1 MSGIFFEPGSTL
13 SVLDMANKA
22 KGERTGFEENYAA
35 AKADFYARL
44 RSDSQSSAFT
54 KLFKEN
60 DALILELGGNIGV
73 NPLFLDH
80 PDALRNSAMDDLA
93 NSINDDLM
101 NSVDVFD
108 FDDFITSYDTHL
120 DYYFKEVDKLK
131 ASDPEKFKD
140 VKTRDQIDKEVI
152 DNARQAWE
160 TNQDVMR
167 NAKTGFMGF
176 NWGQLAG
183 GLRAGITD
191 PVILGTLPLG
201 VVTGGWA
208 TTGTI
213 GMQFLKT
220 FAVEALI
227 GFGAEA
233 AIQKEV
239 YRYNNDELGIK
250 YTAKEAAA
258 AMITVAVASGVLGDV
273 VLGMFKA
280 GKLTK
285 TQYDAFADK
294 RLLKK
299 DKAAWFGKELNK
311 MIDAGDL
318 NAEQIMLMSLEGL
331 SRSNTVKFVN
341 ALPDDIKTKEVNA
354 FLHKEEQK
362 LNDIDENPFMDNL
375 IDNLK
380 HEEEIENAVKNL
392 QNEVIPD
399 EVDTNFQLNESV
411 KTFSADK
418 IEFKIDELET
428 DANIF
433 QYKQGGDEFGVTE
446 RLKGVTEWNPHA
458 ANIIVA
464 FEFANGRKVV
474 ADGHQRL
481 GLAKRIKA
489 QNDGQDPK
497 LYGYLY
503 REVDGYT
510 PEQIKIWAAIKNI
523 QEGSGTSV
531 DAAKIL
537 RLNKTEFEN
546 FKKAIPPRS
555 VMVREAMAMESLS
568 DDAFDLVARGQAESS
583 HAALVAQLVND
594 KSLHLPILQLL
605 GKVKPD
611 NLGKARSIVLQALDS
626 KFDTS
631 EQLDLLGSEFI
642 TKSLVTNKADILDAA
657 IKRLKQNKTLFKGL
671 NQNKT
676 KINSSGKNVLD
687 EKYNQ
692 NQELINEKIL
702 QLIETKALRSGE
714 QLAADLNDASVIH
727 AKGNTRAAIEQFGDA
742 IERANARGDFDGYD
756 VGRSRDNAQH
766 QNTNSKL
773 IEEEDIDEIKT
784 IPEQNFE
791 TPAGQGQIDQ
801 GNFLQDQL
809 SEVLDIKPKTERGE
823 FSVDEV
829 LQNTSPIDR
838 KIVYPILN
846 KIDPEILEEALT
858 AINKARAKSK
868 LPPFKNLDD
877 AIDQYEADQI
887 ALNKLETTESIINT
901 PKRERLRFQII
912 NQLQKHH
919 GHTTAK
925 DRLFKGQPKAEKKV
939 VFVMG
944 KPGSGKS
951 SIEAVPLIKKLRA
964 VLIDPDEGKKLFP
977 EYDNGKGAGV
987 IHEESSIVAAELTAR
1002 TVEKG
1007 QNIVFPIVGA
1017 DADSVL
1023 RKINAFKENG
1033 YKVYLHNVDIPGDES
1048 YRRAFVRYLKTGRLI
1063 DHGYLIN
1070 VGNKPNDVYNHI
1082 KSLNILNGYKKT
1094 DNFVKRGE
1102 KPILIEKEGGISLGE
1117 KSSGSSGKKAAG
1129 VGGKEKTKRNQA
1141 NITKIYHST
1150 NQEFDEF
1157 DINRTMD
1164 NSIWFTDDLNAIK
1177 RGEVGAAGRGII
1189 VERFIDED
1197 ELKLATGADKDKYL
1211 DDELIQQGFDGIKF
1225 SKSEGYSENNYR
1237 IFYPEKLKKT
1247 ITDRSDLSENQNIL
1261 NEFIDEEFSISSK
1274 IEEDEIVPEVV
1285 SARQILNDIE
1295 NDQAIINRL
1304 RDCV

>member
-13 SVLDMANKA
+13 SVLDVANKA
-22 KGERTGFEENYAA
+22 KGERTDFSQNYEA
-35 AKADFYARL
+35 AKADFFGRL
-44 RSDSQSSAFT
+44 RSDSKAAAFT

-60 DALILELGGNIGV
+60 DELILELGGNIGI
-73 NPLFLDH
+73 NPLLLDH
-80 PDALRNSAMDDLA
+80 PEALRSSAADELA

-108 FDDFITSYDTHL
+108 TEDFLTSYDTNL
-120 DYYFKEVDKLK
+120 DFYFKELDKLK
-131 ASDPEKFKD
+131 ANEPEKYKD
-140 VKTRDQIDKEVI
+140 VKTRDEIDKEVI
-152 DNARQAWE
+152 ENARLAWE

-167 NAKTGFMGF
+167 NAKPGLFGW

-201 VVTGGWA
+201 VATGGWA

-239 YRYNNDELGIK
+239 YRYNNNELDIE

-258 AMITVAVASGVLGDV
+258 AMVTVAVASGVLGDV
-273 VLGMFKA
+273 VLGLFKG
-280 GKLTK
+280 GKFTK
-285 TQYDAFADK
+285 NQYEQFIIQRDK
-294 RLLKK
+294 GK
-299 DKAAWFGKELNK
+299 WFGKQLNK
-311 MIDAGDL
+311 MIKKGDL

-341 ALPDDIKTKEVNA
+341 ALPDSIKTKELKA
-354 FLHKEEQK
+354 FLHQQEMA
-362 LNDIDENPFMDNL
+362 IDDVDQNPFMNTL
-375 IDNLK
+375 VDNLK
-380 HEEEIENAVKNL
+380 NEQEIENAVKNL
-392 QNEVIPD
+392 HNEVIP
-399 EVDTNFQLNESV
+399 EQVDTNFQLNESV

-433 QYKQGGDEFGVTE
+433 QYKQGGDDFGVTE

-503 REVDGYT
+503 READGYT

-523 QEGSGTSV
+523 QEGSGTSI

-537 RLNKTEFEN
+537 RLNKTEFNN

-594 KSLHLPILQLL
+594 PTLHLPILQLL
-605 GKVKPD
+605 GKAKPD
-611 NLGKARSIVLQALDS
+611 NIGKARSIVLQALDS

-642 TKSLVTNKADILDAA
+642 TKSLVTNKADILDVA
-657 IKRLKQNKTLFKGL
+657 IKKLKRNKTLFKGL

-687 EKYNQ
+687 EQFNQ

-727 AKGNTRAAIEQFGDA
+727 AKGNTGAAIEQFGDA
-742 IERANARGDFDGYD
+742 IERANARGDFNGYD
-756 VGRSRDNAQH
+756 VSRSGDNAQST
-766 QNTNSKL
+766 NTNSKFL
-773 IEEEDIDEIKT
+773 EEEDINEIQT
-784 IPEQNFE
+784 IPEQNFD

-809 SEVLDIKPKTERGE
+809 EQVLDIKPKAERGE

-838 KIVYPILN
+838 KIVTPILN
-846 KIDPEILEEALT
+846 KIDPDILEEALT
-858 AINKARAKSK
+858 NINKARVKSK

-887 ALNKLETTESIINT
+887 ALNKLETTESIIDT
-901 PKRERLRFQII
+901 PKREQLRFQIT
-912 NQLQKHH
+912 NQLQKNH
-919 GHTTAK
+919 GHSSVK
-925 DRLFKGQPKAEKKV
+925 DKLFKGQPKAEKKV

-951 SIEAVPLIKKLRA
+951 SIEAVPLVKKLKA
-964 VLIDPDEGKKLFP
+964 VLIDSDEAKKLFP
-977 EYDNGKGAGV
+977 EFDNGKGAGV
-987 IHEESSIVAAELTAR
+987 IHEESSIVAADLTAR
-1002 TVEKG
+1002 AVEKG
-1007 QNIVFPIVGA
+1007 QNIVFPVVGA
-1017 DADSVL
+1017 DADSLL
-1023 RKINAFKENG
+1023 RKLNAFKENG

-1048 YRRAFVRYLKTGRLI
+1048 YRRAFVRYLNTGRLI

-1117 KSSGSSGKKAAG
+1117 KSSKSSGKKVAG
-1129 VGGKEKTKRNQA
+1129 VGGEEKTRTAAEQKSLEEQLDLLRKERAEINETPIGTLVFKPELQQRA
-1141 NITKIYHST
+1141 VELDKQITELSDEVSNKIP
-1150 NQEFDEF
+1150 
-1157 DINRTMD
+1157 
-1164 NSIWFTDDLNAIK
+1164 
-1177 RGEVGAAGRGII
+1177 
-1189 VERFIDED
+1189 
-1197 ELKLATGADKDKYL
+1197 ELSSEQKL
-1211 DDELIQQGFDGIKF
+1211 
-1225 SKSEGYSENNYR
+1225 
-1237 IFYPEKLKKT
+1237 
-1247 ITDRSDLSENQNIL
+1247 L
-1261 NEFIDEEFSISSK
+1261 NEFIDEDFSISSK
-1274 IEEDEIVPEVV
+1274 IEEDAIVPEVV
-1285 SARQILNDIE
+1285 SARQILSDIE
-1295 NDQAIINRL
+1295 NDQAILNRL

>member
-13 SVLDMANKA
+13 SVLDVANKA
-22 KGERTGFEENYAA
+22 KGERTGFEDNFRAA
-35 AKADFYARL
+35 RADFFGRL
-44 RSDSQSSAFT
+44 RSDSKVSAFT

-60 DALILELGGNIGV
+60 DNLIKELGGDIGI
-73 NPLFLDH
+73 NPLFLNH
-80 PDALRNSAMDDLA
+80 PEALRNSAADDLA

-101 NSVDVFD
+101 NSVDVYD

-120 DYYFKEVDKLK
+120 DYYFDELDKLK

-140 VKTRDQIDKEVI
+140 VKTRDQIDAEVI
-152 DNARQAWE
+152 ENARQAWE
-160 TNQDVMR
+160 VNQDVMR
-167 NAKTGFMGF
+167 NAKTGFLGL

-183 GLRAGITD
+183 GFTAGITD

-201 VVTGGWA
+201 VATGGWA

-220 FAVEALI
+220 FAIEALI

-239 YRYNNDELGIK
+239 YRFNNDDLDIN

-258 AMITVAVASGVLGDV
+258 AMLTVAVASGVLGDV
-273 VLGMFKA
+273 VLGLFKGGSFTLKQFNQFKKA
-280 GKLTK
+280 PNQEEWATQAITQLIDEKKLSA
-285 TQYDAFADK
+285 QEIV
-294 RLLKK
+294 
-299 DKAAWFGKELNK
+299 ELSLIN
-311 MIDAGDL
+311 IDRNTIVKIVD
-318 NAEQIMLMSLEGL
+318 SLPE
-331 SRSNTVKFVN
+331 NT
-341 ALPDDIKTKEVNA
+341 KTKEVKA
-354 FLHKEEQK
+354 FLHQQEKVIDDVNEQ
-362 LNDIDENPFMDNL
+362 PFMDTL
-375 IDNLK
+375 VDNLK
-380 HEEEIENAVKNL
+380 NEKEIEDAIRNL
-392 QNEVIPD
+392 NDEVIP
-399 EVDTNFQLNESV
+399 EQVDTNFQLNESV

-418 IEFKIDELET
+418 VEFRIDELET
-428 DANIF
+428 DAKIF

-458 ANIIVA
+458 ANVIIA

-489 QNDGQDPK
+489 QNDGQDVR

-503 REVDGYT
+503 READGYT

-523 QEGSGTSV
+523 QEGSGTAV

-537 RLNKTEFEN
+537 RLNKAEFNN

-568 DDAFDLVARGQAESS
+568 DDAFDLVARGQAESN
-583 HAALVAQLVND
+583 HAALVAQLVSD
-594 KSLHLPILQLL
+594 KNLHLPILQLL
-605 GKVKPD
+605 GKAKPD
-611 NLGKARSIVLQALDS
+611 NLGKARAIILQALDS
-626 KFDTS
+626 KFEKA
-631 EQLDLLGSEFI
+631 EQIDLLGTEFI

-657 IKRLKQNKTLFKGL
+657 IKRLKRNKTLFKGL

-687 EKYNQ
+687 EQYNQ

-727 AKGNTRAAIEQFGDA
+727 AKGNTGAAIEQFGDA

-756 VGRSRDNAQH
+756 VGRSRSDAQSE
-766 QNTNSKL
+766 NTNSKL
-773 IEEEDIDEIKT
+773 IEEEDIDPIQS
-784 IPEQNFE
+784 IPEQTFD

-801 GNFLQDQL
+801 GNLLQDQL
-809 SEVLDIKPKTERGE
+809 EQVLDIKPKTERGE

-838 KIVYPILN
+838 KIIKPILE
-846 KIDPEILEEALT
+846 KIDENDLKNAFDI
-858 AINKARAKSK
+858 INKARTKQG

-887 ALNKLETTESIINT
+887 ALNKQDTTESIINT
-901 PKRERLRFQII
+901 QPRISLRNII
-912 NQLQKHH
+912 TSTLQKHH

-925 DRLFKGQPKAEKKV
+925 DKLFKGMPKAERKV

-951 SIEAVPLIKKLRA
+951 SVEAIPLIKKLKA
-964 VLIDPDEGKKLFP
+964 VLIDVDEAKKLFP
-977 EYDNGKGAGV
+977 EYNNGKGAGV
-987 IHEESSIVAAELTAR
+987 IHEESTMVAADLAVR
-1002 TVEKG
+1002 AADKG
-1007 QNIVFPIVGA
+1007 HNIVFPVVGA
-1017 DADSVL
+1017 NSDSLL
-1023 RKINAFKENG
+1023 RKISAFKENG
-1033 YKVYLHNVDIPGDES
+1033 YEVYLHNVDIPFDES
-1048 YRRAFVRYLKTGRLI
+1048 YRRAFTRYLEEGRLI

-1070 VGNKPNDVYNHI
+1070 VGNKPNDVYNYL
-1082 KSLNILNGYKKT
+1082 KTLNILNGYKKT

-1102 KPILIEKEGGISLGE
+1102 KPILIEKEGGISIGE
-1117 KSSGSSGKKAAG
+1117 KSSKSPGKG
-1129 VGGKEKTKRNQA
+1129 DERVGGQEKTKRNQA

-1177 RGEVGAAGRGII
+1177 KGEVGAAGRGII

-1261 NEFIDEEFSISSK
+1261 NEFIDEEFSVSSK

-1285 SARQILNDIE
+1285 SARQILSDID

>member
-13 SVLDMANKA
+13 SVLDVANKA
-22 KGERTGFEENYAA
+22 KGERTDFSQNYEA
-35 AKADFYARL
+35 AKADFFGRL
-44 RSDSQSSAFT
+44 RSDSKAAAFT

-60 DALILELGGNIGV
+60 DELILELGGNIGI
-73 NPLFLDH
+73 NPLLLDH
-80 PDALRNSAMDDLA
+80 PEALRSSAADELA

-108 FDDFITSYDTHL
+108 TEDFLTSYDTNL
-120 DYYFKEVDKLK
+120 DFYFKELDKLK
-131 ASDPEKFKD
+131 ANEPEKYKD

-152 DNARQAWE
+152 ENARLAWE

-167 NAKTGFMGF
+167 NAKPGLFGW

-201 VVTGGWA
+201 VATGGWS

-239 YRYNNDELGIK
+239 YRYNNNELDIN

-258 AMITVAVASGVLGDV
+258 AMVTVAVASGVLGDV
-273 VLGMFKA
+273 VLGLFKG
-280 GKLTK
+280 GKLTNAQIK
-285 TQYDAFADK
+285 KWKEIDVSKLDANQKGVWFANQ
-294 RLLKK
+294 
-299 DKAAWFGKELNK
+299 LNE

-318 NAEQIMLMSLEGL
+318 DAQQIMLMSLEGL

-341 ALPDDIKTKEVNA
+341 ALPDNIKTKEVKA
-354 FLHKEEQK
+354 FLHQQEKA
-362 LNDIDENPFMDNL
+362 IDDVDQNPFMDNL

-380 HEEEIENAVKNL
+380 NEQEIENAVKNL
-392 QNEVIPD
+392 HNEVIP
-399 EVDTNFQLNESV
+399 EQVDTNFQLNESV

-433 QYKQGGDEFGVTE
+433 QYKQGGDDFGVTE

-503 REVDGYT
+503 READGYT

-523 QEGSGTSV
+523 QEGSGTSI

-537 RLNKTEFEN
+537 RLNKTEFNN

-594 KSLHLPILQLL
+594 PTLHLPILQLL
-605 GKVKPD
+605 GKAKPD
-611 NLGKARSIVLQALDS
+611 NIGKARSIVLQALDS

-657 IKRLKQNKTLFKGL
+657 IKKLKRNKTLFKGL

-687 EKYNQ
+687 EQFNQ

-727 AKGNTRAAIEQFGDA
+727 AKGNTGAAIEQFGDA
-742 IERANARGDFDGYD
+742 IERANARGDFNGYD
-756 VGRSRDNAQH
+756 VSRSGDNAQST
-766 QNTNSKL
+766 NTNSKFL
-773 IEEEDIDEIKT
+773 EEEDINEIQT
-784 IPEQNFE
+784 IPEQNFD

-809 SEVLDIKPKTERGE
+809 EQVLDIKPKAERGE

-838 KIVYPILN
+838 KIVTPILN
-846 KIDPEILEEALT
+846 KIDPDILEEALT
-858 AINKARAKSK
+858 NINKARVKSK

-877 AIDQYEADQI
+877 AIDQYETDQI
-887 ALNKLETTESIINT
+887 ALNKLETTESIIDT
-901 PKRERLRFQII
+901 PKREQLRFQIT
-912 NQLQKHH
+912 NQLQKNH
-919 GHTTAK
+919 GHSSVK
-925 DRLFKGQPKAEKKV
+925 DKLFKGQPKAEKKV

-951 SIEAVPLIKKLRA
+951 SIEAVPLVKKLKA
-964 VLIDPDEGKKLFP
+964 VLIDSDEAKKLFP
-977 EYDNGKGAGV
+977 EFDNGKGAGV
-987 IHEESSIVAAELTAR
+987 IHEESSIVAADLTAR
-1002 TVEKG
+1002 AVDQG
-1007 QNIVFPIVGA
+1007 QNIVFPVVGA
-1017 DADSVL
+1017 DADSLL
-1023 RKINAFKENG
+1023 RKLNAFKENG
-1033 YKVYLHNVDIPGDES
+1033 YKIYLHNVDIPGDES
-1048 YRRAFVRYLKTGRLI
+1048 YRRAFVRYLNTGRLI

-1117 KSSGSSGKKAAG
+1117 KSSKSSGKKAAG
-1129 VGGKEKTKRNQA
+1129 VGGEEKTRTAAEQKRLEEQIDFEVAREFPETTTLIKIEKTKQLDLLRKERAEINETPIGTLVFKPELQTRA
-1141 NITKIYHST
+1141 VELDKQITELSDEISNKIP
-1150 NQEFDEF
+1150 
-1157 DINRTMD
+1157 
-1164 NSIWFTDDLNAIK
+1164 
-1177 RGEVGAAGRGII
+1177 
-1189 VERFIDED
+1189 
-1197 ELKLATGADKDKYL
+1197 ELSSEQKL
-1211 DDELIQQGFDGIKF
+1211 
-1225 SKSEGYSENNYR
+1225 
-1237 IFYPEKLKKT
+1237 
-1247 ITDRSDLSENQNIL
+1247 L
-1261 NEFIDEEFSISSK
+1261 NEFIDEDFSISSK
-1274 IEEDEIVPEVV
+1274 IEEDAIVPEVV
-1285 SARQILNDIE
+1285 SARQILSDIE
-1295 NDQAIINRL
+1295 NDQAILNRL

>member
-13 SVLDMANKA
+13 SVLDVANKA
-22 KGERTGFEENYAA
+22 KGERTDFSQNYEA
-35 AKADFYARL
+35 AKADFFGRL
-44 RSDSQSSAFT
+44 RSDSKAASFT

-60 DALILELGGNIGV
+60 DELILELGGNIGI
-73 NPLFLDH
+73 NPLLLDH
-80 PDALRNSAMDDLA
+80 PEALRNSAADELA

-108 FDDFITSYDTHL
+108 TEDFLTSYDTNL
-120 DYYFKEVDKLK
+120 DFYFKEVDKLK
-131 ASDPEKFKD
+131 ANEPEKYKD

-152 DNARQAWE
+152 ENARLAWE

-167 NAKTGFMGF
+167 NAKPGLFGW

-201 VVTGGWA
+201 VATGGWS

-239 YRYNNDELGIK
+239 YRYNNNELDIN

-258 AMITVAVASGVLGDV
+258 AMVTVAVASGVLGDV
-273 VLGMFKA
+273 VLGLFKG
-280 GKLTK
+280 GKFTK
-285 TQYDAFADK
+285 TQFDAFNDS

-318 NAEQIMLMSLEGL
+318 DAQQIMLMSLEGL

-341 ALPDDIKTKEVNA
+341 ALPDNIKTKEVKA
-354 FLHKEEQK
+354 FLHQQEKA
-362 LNDIDENPFMDNL
+362 IDDVDQNPFMDNL

-380 HEEEIENAVKNL
+380 NEKEIENAVKNL
-392 QNEVIPD
+392 HNEVIP
-399 EVDTNFQLNESV
+399 EQVDTNFQLNESV

-433 QYKQGGDEFGVTE
+433 QYKQGGDDFGVTE

-503 REVDGYT
+503 READGYT

-523 QEGSGTSV
+523 QEGSGTSI

-537 RLNKTEFEN
+537 RLNKTEFNN

-594 KSLHLPILQLL
+594 PTLHLPILQLL
-605 GKVKPD
+605 GKANPD
-611 NLGKARSIVLQALDS
+611 NIGKARSIVLQALDS

-657 IKRLKQNKTLFKGL
+657 IKKLKRNKTLFKGL

-687 EKYNQ
+687 EQFNQ

-727 AKGNTRAAIEQFGDA
+727 AKGNTGAAIEQFGDA
-742 IERANARGDFDGYD
+742 IERANARGDFNGYD
-756 VGRSRDNAQH
+756 VSRSGDNAQST
-766 QNTNSKL
+766 NTNSKFL
-773 IEEEDIDEIKT
+773 EEEDINEIQT
-784 IPEQNFE
+784 IPEQNFD

-809 SEVLDIKPKTERGE
+809 EQVLDIKPKAERGE

-838 KIVYPILN
+838 KIVTPILN
-846 KIDPEILEEALT
+846 KIDPDILEEALT
-858 AINKARAKSK
+858 NINKARVKSK

-877 AIDQYEADQI
+877 AIDQYETDQI
-887 ALNKLETTESIINT
+887 ALNKLETTESIIDT
-901 PKRERLRFQII
+901 PKREQLRFQIT
-912 NQLQKHH
+912 NQLQKNH
-919 GHTTAK
+919 GHSSVK
-925 DRLFKGQPKAEKKV
+925 DKLFKGQPKAEKKV

-951 SIEAVPLIKKLRA
+951 SIEAVPLVKKLKA
-964 VLIDPDEGKKLFP
+964 VLIDSDEAKKLFP
-977 EYDNGKGAGV
+977 EFDNGKGAGV
-987 IHEESSIVAAELTAR
+987 IHEESSIVAADLTAR
-1002 TVEKG
+1002 AVEKE
-1007 QNIVFPIVGA
+1007 QNIVFPVVGA
-1017 DADSVL
+1017 DADSLL
-1023 RKINAFKENG
+1023 RKLNAFKENG

-1048 YRRAFVRYLKTGRLI
+1048 YRRAFVRYLNTGRLI

-1117 KSSGSSGKKAAG
+1117 KSSKSSGKKAAG
-1129 VGGKEKTKRNQA
+1129 VGGEEKTRTAAEQKSLEEQLDLLRKERAEINETPIGTLVFKPELQTRA
-1141 NITKIYHST
+1141 VELDKQITELSDEISNKIP
-1150 NQEFDEF
+1150 
-1157 DINRTMD
+1157 
-1164 NSIWFTDDLNAIK
+1164 
-1177 RGEVGAAGRGII
+1177 
-1189 VERFIDED
+1189 
-1197 ELKLATGADKDKYL
+1197 ELSSEQKL
-1211 DDELIQQGFDGIKF
+1211 
-1225 SKSEGYSENNYR
+1225 
-1237 IFYPEKLKKT
+1237 
-1247 ITDRSDLSENQNIL
+1247 L
-1261 NEFIDEEFSISSK
+1261 NEFIDEDFSISSK
-1274 IEEDEIVPEVV
+1274 IEEDAIVPEVV
-1285 SARQILNDIE
+1285 SARQILSDIE
-1295 NDQAIINRL
+1295 NDQAILNRL

>member
-13 SVLDMANKA
+13 SVLDVANKA
-22 KGERTGFEENYAA
+22 KGERTDFSQNYEA
-35 AKADFYARL
+35 AKADFFGRL
-44 RSDSQSSAFT
+44 RSDSKAAAFT

-60 DALILELGGNIGV
+60 DQLILELGGNIGI
-73 NPLFLDH
+73 NPLLLDH
-80 PDALRNSAMDDLA
+80 PEALRSSAADELA

-108 FDDFITSYDTHL
+108 TEDFLTSYDTNL
-120 DYYFKEVDKLK
+120 DFYFKELDKLK
-131 ASDPEKFKD
+131 ANEPEKYKD

-152 DNARQAWE
+152 ENARLAWE

-167 NAKTGFMGF
+167 NAKPGLFGW

-201 VVTGGWA
+201 VATGGWA

-220 FAVEALI
+220 FAVEAII

-239 YRYNNDELGIK
+239 YRYNNNELDIN
-250 YTAKEAAA
+250 YTAKEAIAS
-258 AMITVAVASGVLGDV
+258 MLTVAVASGVLGDV
-273 VLGMFKA
+273 VLGLFKG
-280 GKLTK
+280 GKITLEQFNKFKKTPNVDKEEFAKNVLT
-285 TQYDAFADK
+285 
-294 RLLKK
+294 RLV
-299 DKAAWFGKELNK
+299 DED
-311 MIDAGDL
+311 IL
-318 NAEQIMLMSLEGL
+318 NAEQIVNISLINLDKKSIIKIINE
-331 SRSNTVKFVN
+331 
-341 ALPDDIKTKEVNA
+341 LPENKKTKEVKA
-354 FLHKEEQK
+354 FLHQQEMA
-362 LNDIDENPFMDNL
+362 IDDVDQNPFMNTL
-375 IDNLK
+375 VDNLK
-380 HEEEIENAVKNL
+380 NEQEIENAVKNL
-392 QNEVIPD
+392 HNEVIP
-399 EVDTNFQLNESV
+399 EQVDTNFQLNESV

-433 QYKQGGDEFGVTE
+433 QYKQGGDDFGVTE

-503 REVDGYT
+503 READGYT

-523 QEGSGTSV
+523 QEGSGTSI

-537 RLNKTEFEN
+537 RLNKTEFNN

-594 KSLHLPILQLL
+594 PTLHLPILQLL
-605 GKVKPD
+605 GKAKPD
-611 NLGKARSIVLQALDS
+611 NIGKARSIVLQALDS

-657 IKRLKQNKTLFKGL
+657 IKKLKRNKTLFKGL

-687 EKYNQ
+687 EQFNQ

-727 AKGNTRAAIEQFGDA
+727 AKGNTGAAIEQFGDA
-742 IERANARGDFDGYD
+742 IERANARGDFNGYD
-756 VGRSRDNAQH
+756 VSRSGDNAQST
-766 QNTNSKL
+766 NTNSKFL
-773 IEEEDIDEIKT
+773 EEEDINETQT
-784 IPEQNFE
+784 IPEQNFD

-809 SEVLDIKPKTERGE
+809 EQVLDIKPKAERGE

-838 KIVYPILN
+838 KIVTPILN
-846 KIDPEILEEALT
+846 KIDPDILEEALT
-858 AINKARAKSK
+858 NINKARVKSK

-877 AIDQYEADQI
+877 AIDQYETDQI
-887 ALNKLETTESIINT
+887 ALNKLETTESIIDT
-901 PKRERLRFQII
+901 PKREQLRFQIT
-912 NQLQKHH
+912 NQLQKNH
-919 GHTTAK
+919 GHSSVK
-925 DRLFKGQPKAEKKV
+925 DKLFKGQPKAEKKV

-951 SIEAVPLIKKLRA
+951 SIEAVPLVKKLKA
-964 VLIDPDEGKKLFP
+964 VLIDSDEAKKLFP
-977 EYDNGKGAGV
+977 EFDNGKGAGV
-987 IHEESSIVAAELTAR
+987 IHEESSIVAADLTAR
-1002 TVEKG
+1002 AVDQG
-1007 QNIVFPIVGA
+1007 QNIVFPVVGA
-1017 DADSVL
+1017 DADSLL
-1023 RKINAFKENG
+1023 RKLNAFKENG
-1033 YKVYLHNVDIPGDES
+1033 YKIYLHNVDIPGDES
-1048 YRRAFVRYLKTGRLI
+1048 YRRAFVRYLNTGRLI
-1063 DHGYLIN
+1063 DHGYLIS

-1117 KSSGSSGKKAAG
+1117 KSSKSSGKKVAG
-1129 VGGKEKTKRNQA
+1129 VGGEEKTRTAAEQKSLEEQLDLLRKERAEINETPIGTLVFKPELQTRA
-1141 NITKIYHST
+1141 VELDKQITELSDEVSSKIP
-1150 NQEFDEF
+1150 
-1157 DINRTMD
+1157 
-1164 NSIWFTDDLNAIK
+1164 
-1177 RGEVGAAGRGII
+1177 
-1189 VERFIDED
+1189 
-1197 ELKLATGADKDKYL
+1197 ELSSEQKL
-1211 DDELIQQGFDGIKF
+1211 
-1225 SKSEGYSENNYR
+1225 
-1237 IFYPEKLKKT
+1237 
-1247 ITDRSDLSENQNIL
+1247 L
-1261 NEFIDEEFSISSK
+1261 NEFIDEDFSISSK
-1274 IEEDEIVPEVV
+1274 IEEDAIVPEVV
-1285 SARQILNDIE
+1285 SARQILSDIE
-1295 NDQAIINRL
+1295 NDQAILNRL